1 MALQTSLNCWKHH
14 ARWALQTLAGLHH
27 GAQTGLFA
35 GLQKIGNSQMDLYLG
50 TLTPAQINSQVL
62 AQLDQHRIETDAE
75 YAAWLASNDHY
86 QLLTLSDSSNWVLR
100 WGDAAEQRVHL
111 HPARYS
117 PLSVRVRA
125 PVLRSAYALLLWQR
139 WYGGDIHNLELVNQ
153 VRTTWLQ
160 LSPIAKL
167 PAADGLGGLLA
178 LLQPL
183 NALYL

>member
-14 ARWALQTLAGLHH
+14 ARWALQTLANFQQGE
-27 GAQTGLFA
+27 QTELLA
-35 GLQKIGNSQMDLYLG
+35 ALQKIGNSQMDLYLG
-50 TLTPAQINSQVL
+50 ELTPALINYQVL
-62 AQLDQHRIETDAE
+62 TQLQQQGIETEAE

-86 QLLTLSDSSNWVLR
+86 QLLTLSDSSAWVLR
-100 WGDAAEQRVHL
+100 WGDGMNQRVHL

-125 PVLRSAYALLLWQR
+125 PVLRSAYALLLWQH
-139 WYGGDIHNLELVNQ
+139 WHGGDLHNISLVNQ

-167 PAADGLGGLLA
+167 PPNDGLSGLLA
-178 LLQPL
+178 RLQPL
-183 NALYL
+183 NAS

>member
-14 ARWALQTLAGLHH
+14 ARWALQTLASFHH
-27 GAQTGLFA
+27 GAQTELLA

-50 TLTPAQINSQVL
+50 ELTPALINSQVL
-62 AQLDQHRIETDAE
+62 AQLQQRGIETETD

-100 WGDAAEQRVHL
+100 WGDVAEQRVHL

-139 WYGGDIHNLELVNQ
+139 WYGGNLHNLELVNQ
-153 VRTTWLQ
+153 VRKTWLQ

-167 PAADGLGGLLA
+167 PPNDGLSGLLA
-178 LLQPL
+178 ILQPL
-183 NALYL
+183 TAP